1 MTPRIDAIA
10 GAAADGALGASAGRQ
25 ATPAALDAQ
34 SFSDLLAAHH
44 VRLEGSGAS
53 AASVAPARAGQ
64 AHAPGA
70 STPGDA
76 ILRGITRM
84 GGDLRASWHHLHVQA
99 GDLDGS
105 LSAREMFALQWHM
118 VSMSVQFEA
127 IGKGVSKATQ
137 NVDQLVRM
145 Q

>member
-10 GAAADGALGASAGRQ
+10 GAAADGALGSLASRQ
-25 ATPAALDAQ
+25 AAPSGFDAQ
-34 SFSDLLAAHH
+34 SFSEMLAAHRMR
-44 VRLEGSGAS
+44 VEGPGAS
-53 AASVAPARAGQ
+53 AASPASGVQGPAG
-64 AHAPGA
+64 AHG

-84 GGDLRASWHHLHVQA
+84 GGDLRASWEQMHVQA
-99 GDLDGS
+99 GDLNGA
-105 LSAREMFALQWHM
+105 LSAREMFAMQWHM

-127 IGKGVSKATQ
+127 IGKGVSKAAQ